1 MSVRMCAPMYRTKAG
16 KSQRT
21 HLAPD
26 RENKERKFVEGSIR
40 SKQSWGRQGDAR
52 GRQGLHHAPCR
63 APNAAPATQNRS
75 TKPRSPRD
83 AKAYITPLAK
93 HQVPRLPRKI
103 EAQSPGAQGTPR
115 RTSRPLQSTKCRACH
130 ANYKQRA
137 RSPRDARAYI
147 TPLAVPSRAP
157 AAQNTSTKP
166 QRGPCR
172 APSAHP
178 GPCRAP
184 SAAPATQM
192 RSTEGK

>member
-93 HQVPRLPRKI
+93 HQVPRLPRELQAESPEPKGRQGVHH
-103 EAQSPGAQGTPR
+103 APCSTKSRACRAKYKHKAPKGPLQSTKRP
-115 RTSRPLQSTKCRACH
+115 SRPVQSTKCRACH
-130 ANYKQRA
+130 ANAKHGGEV
-137 RSPRDARAYI
+137 SDE
-147 TPLAVPSRAP
+147 S
-157 AAQNTSTKP
+157 
-166 QRGPCR
+166 
-172 APSAHP
+172 
-178 GPCRAP
+178 
-184 SAAPATQM
+184 
-192 RSTEGK
+192 EGECVSM